1 MIHGLSR
8 RSKKPKKAK
17 FQLTVRS
24 YQPRV
29 LTPPNVLP
37 TRAKRLERERFQ
49 TAKTKAYRQAAASA
63 RRSAALL
70 QGATLRSRRRR
81 LRHHAPEAELHQHVF
96 QVHGDKG
103 LIFDDKD

>member
-1 MIHGLSR
+1 MKAFRDSRTELSIATQISILR
-8 RSKKPKKAK
+8 LRKVTELNDDTRAQQAIEETEKGKVP
-17 FQLTVRS
+17 FEVRS

-37 TRAKRLERERFQ
+37 TRARRLERERFQ

-70 QGATLRSRRRR
+70 QGAT
-81 LRHHAPEAELHQHVF
+81 
-96 QVHGDKG
+96 
-103 LIFDDKD
+103 